1 MHLQILLPVVLVSA
15 VLALISFVS
24 SLVLFAKTRR
34 LLRGCATLESRFEE
48 ELADLSRDLDTA
60 SRQSADWG
68 RKIAWLESRVR
79 GGHQEARVTETAATA
94 TTNGKLN
101 ITERRHRVLS
111 LARRGQDA
119 QTISRTLGMPHGE
132 VELMINLGHAA

>member
-1 MHLQILLPVVLVSA
+1 MHLQILLPVVLVGA

-79 GGHQEARVTETAATA
+79 GGHQEARVTETAAT
-94 TTNGKLN
+94 TNGKLN

>member
-48 ELADLSRDLDTA
+48 ELADLSPDLDTA

-68 RKIAWLESRVR
+68 RKIVWLESRVR
-79 GGHQEARVTETAATA
+79 GGHQEARVAETAA

-119 QTISRTLGMPHGE
+119 QTIARTLGMPHGE